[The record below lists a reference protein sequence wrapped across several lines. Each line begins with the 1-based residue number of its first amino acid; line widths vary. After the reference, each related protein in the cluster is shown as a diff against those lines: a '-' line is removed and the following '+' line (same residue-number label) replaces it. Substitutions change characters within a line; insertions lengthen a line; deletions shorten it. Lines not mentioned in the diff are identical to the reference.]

1 MLGGR
6 VEFEEAVAAVLVVVK
21 GGGRDHFGVQDHA
34 FGEEAEQETE
44 VSVDLVGVGGR

>member
-6 VEFEEAVAAVLVVVK
+6 VEFEEAVPAVLVVVK
-21 GGGRDHFGVQDHA
+21 GRARDHFCVEDHA

-44 VSVDLVGVGGR
+44 VSIVYWEG